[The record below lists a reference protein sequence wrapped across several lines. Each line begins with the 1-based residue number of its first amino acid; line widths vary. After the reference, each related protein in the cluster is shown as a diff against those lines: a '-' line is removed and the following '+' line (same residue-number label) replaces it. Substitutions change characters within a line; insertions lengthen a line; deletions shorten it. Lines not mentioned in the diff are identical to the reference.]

1 MILDTLVHSF
11 ACSTS
16 ILLLSLHLS
25 RVRAQPL
32 PSSFIGSTRLRLL
45 DRWSKVIFRPKHD
58 ASPGPG
64 SQSVTGGKIILR
76 PPQNDH
82 SRHPPQLPLVSNS
95 KCRTPP
101 LLHHITT
108 SPSFSMV
115 SRLVTL
121 HHYHTVIPQG
131 TALLCSSRLFH
142 FANEH
147 PSTRQILK
155 IQS

>member
-64 SQSVTGGKIILR
+64 SQSVTEGKIILR
-76 PPQNDH
+76 PLQTIA
-82 SRHPPQLPLVSNS
+82 RA
-95 KCRTPP
+95 P
-101 LLHHITT
+101 LLNARSYQTQSTGLLLSCTT
-108 SPSFSMV
+108 S
-115 SRLVTL
+115 L
-121 HHYHTVIPQG
+121 HHTRFWSQDYIA
-131 TALLCSSRLFH
+131 TARSFH
-142 FANEH
+142 RAHYSARSPLTLIHKQN
-147 PSTRQILK
+147 
-155 IQS
+155 